1 MAGFAETSHNGSG
14 ACWQASALSA
24 TSFLSLLISGG
35 RCRLEL
41 TFGKRLLISRFML
54 FLGLGVSVNR
64 DLLCL
69 NGGKNG
75 ALRIVSA
82 PFRALHHH
90 TEMLRLIFI
99 VLLRQ
104 QLIEIV
110 LIRDLP
116 VLVLAEE
123 VRFFLFAVAVVL
135 GALFFCLFGGLSDI
149 FVGDGLLDK

>member
-1 MAGFAETSHNGSG
+1 
-14 ACWQASALSA
+14 
-24 TSFLSLLISGG
+24 
-35 RCRLEL
+35 
-41 TFGKRLLISRFML
+41 
-54 FLGLGVSVNR
+54 
-64 DLLCL
+64 
-69 NGGKNG
+69 
-75 ALRIVSA
+75 
-82 PFRALHHH
+82 
-90 TEMLRLIFI
+90 MLRLIFI

-104 QLIEIV
+104 QLIEII